1 MPGSVSK
8 PLPTISAYNK
18 RRIIK
23 GLLTMKFIPGY
34 VAVLIGIVAQLA
46 APVARASAD
55 WTDYVDVIEL
65 IPTGRHY
72 YEVQLDIKENPS
84 VCREK
89 DWFYLN
95 YEARGANKMFDLL
108 VDNIKS
114 ELRLRV
120 YVTGI
125 CNLKGYSEISAV
137 SASAN

>member
-1 MPGSVSK
+1 VNAWLSRQA
-8 PLPTISAYNK
+8 IIYNK

-23 GLLTMKFIPGY
+23 GLLTMEFIPRY
-34 VAVLIGIVAQLA
+34 LAVLIGIFAQLA
-46 APVARASAD
+46 PPVAHASAD
-55 WTDYVDVIEL
+55 WTDYVKVTEL

-72 YEVQLDIKENPS
+72 YEVQLDIEKNPS
-84 VCREK
+84 GCREK

-95 YEARGANKMFDLL
+95 YEARGANKMFDLF

-114 ELRLRV
+114 ELRLKV
-120 YVTGI
+120 YVTGV